1 MLLRPFGPVIHKGN
15 LPEKYRQV
23 LLNAAFDCKDD
34 ASAILVGQIED
45 QLYIYP
51 EAGWMT
57 PFEYG
62 VRELLGTNAVPAM
75 DIQPV
80 WVNFQQA
87 GDWQPV
93 HNHDGDFSLVAFLDV
108 PQGIYDEPDIAGSLF
123 FTYGEKQE
131 WSNNI
136 FGPHKPEKGD
146 FYIFPAWLN
155 HYVYPF
161 RSSGTRISLSG
172 NIFL

>member
-80 WVNFQQA
+80 WVL
-87 GDWQPV
+87 
-93 HNHDGDFSLVAFLDV
+93 SL
-108 PQGIYDEPDIAGSLF
+108 IHI
-123 FTYGEKQE
+123 
-131 WSNNI
+131 
-136 FGPHKPEKGD
+136 
-146 FYIFPAWLN
+146 
-155 HYVYPF
+155 
-161 RSSGTRISLSG
+161 
-172 NIFL
+172 